1 MIDQVQNSSLQEAVE
16 LRERVAELEEQCQQM
31 AKALKEALAQQELER
46 QRFSDEMQQFIYAAS
61 HDLQEPLRK
70 IQTFSNLLNRSANG
84 IGEQGRDYMRRMQ
97 EAAGRMQAMMEGL
110 LELSR
115 ITTRA
120 QPPEPVDLDEV
131 LRTVADSLR
140 KQIERTGGRLEA
152 GKLRTIEGEPEQIRQ
167 LLWHLI
173 HNGLKFRR
181 PETPPVIRV
190 HGKVLKGRAEGA
202 PPWRDRYQLFVEDNG
217 IGFEGTFS
225 DRVFKVFQ
233 RLNGQSEYGGTGI
246 GLALCR
252 KIAERHGGDIAVQ
265 SAPGRGTTFIVTL
278 PIRQLK
284 KESAL

>member
-1 MIDQVQNSSLQEAVE
+1 MIDQVQNSPPQEAVE

-31 AKALKEALAQQELER
+31 AKALKEALAQQDVER
-46 QRFSDEMQQFIYAAS
+46 RRFQEEMEQFIFAAS

-70 IQTFSNLLNRSANG
+70 IQTFGNLLNRSANG
-84 IGEQGRDYMRRMQ
+84 ISDQGRDYMRRMQ
-97 EAAGRMQAMMEGL
+97 EAAGRMQAMIEDL
-110 LELSR
+110 LTLSR

-120 QPPEPVDLDEV
+120 QPPEPVALDEV
-131 LRTVADSLR
+131 VQTVADSLR
-140 KQIERTGGRLEA
+140 KQIERTKGRLEA
-152 GKLRTIEGEPEQIRQ
+152 GKLRTIEADPAQMQQ

-181 PETPPVIRV
+181 PETPPVVRV

-202 PPWRDRYQLFVEDNG
+202 PPWRDRYQIFVEDNG
-217 IGFEGTFS
+217 IGFEGALA
-225 DRVFKVFQ
+225 DRIFGVFQ
-233 RLNGQSEYGGTGI
+233 RLNGHSEYEGTGI

-265 SAPGRGTTFIVTL
+265 SAPGRGTTFMVTL
-278 PIRQLK
+278 PVRQLK